1 MNVETS
7 VGVAFAAISFGLVI
21 LARLQLGKS
30 FTVTPRA
37 SSLVTHGLYSRLR
50 HPMYIFFD
58 VSVCGIALALH
69 RWYVLSLLAILLP
82 LQMKN
87 ARKAQDAPGEVRRTL
102 RDLSSCYMVL
112 RHGHLIATPN
122 RTLATYVQKL
132 SLSASELIHLA
143 GPHWATL

>member
-50 HPMYIFFD
+50 HPMFIFFD
-58 VSVCGIALALH
+58 LTVCGMALALH

-82 LQMKN
+82 LQTKN
-87 ARKAQDAPGEVRRTL
+87 ARAEGKML
-102 RDLSSCYMVL
+102 RESSPLRIELSQLMFRSY
-112 RHGHLIATPN
+112 P
-122 RTLATYVQKL
+122 
-132 SLSASELIHLA
+132 
-143 GPHWATL
+143 